1 MRIYVDM
8 DDVLCETAAH
18 LCKLAA
24 CEFGRHVAYAD
35 VFQFDL
41 QKVFG
46 FSDADMRRFMLRA
59 HEPDSIRSHAVTPG
73 APEGVRALRAAGHV
87 VEIVTGRPAAAH
99 GATEAWLAATG
110 LAGMPV
116 SYVDKY
122 GRAARYARHPN
133 DPPTVPLAELLA
145 RRYDAVID
153 DSPAVLRHLATAW
166 PATRIFVYDR
176 PWNRAYSLA
185 PNMTR
190 VAGWAEIVAAL
201 V

>member
-1 MRIYVDM
+1 MRIYVDV

-73 APEGVRALRAAGHV
+73 APEGVRALRAARSSCS
-87 VEIVTGRPAAAH
+87 T
-99 GATEAWLAATG
+99 
-110 LAGMPV
+110 
-116 SYVDKY
+116 S
-122 GRAARYARHPN
+122 
-133 DPPTVPLAELLA
+133 
-145 RRYDAVID
+145 RR
-153 DSPAVLRHLATAW
+153 STSSTAW
-166 PATRIFVYDR
+166 R
-176 PWNRAYSLA
+176 
-185 PNMTR
+185 
-190 VAGWAEIVAAL
+190 
-201 V
+201 

>member
-1 MRIYVDM
+1 MRIYVDV

-18 LCKLAA
+18 LCELAA
-24 CEFGRHVAYAD
+24 REFGRHVAYAD

-59 HEPDSIRSHAVTPG
+59 HEPDSILSHAVTPD
-73 APEGVRALRAAGHV
+73 APEGVRALRAAGHA
-87 VEIVTGRPAAAH
+87 VEIVTGRPAASHA
-99 GATEAWLAATG
+99 ATAAWLAAAG
-110 LAGMPV
+110 LAGFPV

-122 GRAARYARHPN
+122 GRAAHYARNPG
-133 DPPTVPLAELLA
+133 DPPTVPLDELLA
-145 RRYDAVID
+145 RRYDVVID

-176 PWNRAYSLA
+176 PWNRAYPLA

-190 VAGWAEIVAAL
+190 VAGWPEIVAA
-201 V
+201 VV

>member
-1 MRIYVDM
+1 MRIYVDV

-18 LCKLAA
+18 LCELAA
-24 CEFGRHVAYAD
+24 REFGRHVAYAD

-59 HEPDSIRSHAVTPG
+59 HEPDSILSHAVTPG
-73 APEGVRALRAAGHV
+73 APEGVRALRAAGHA
-87 VEIVTGRPAAAH
+87 VEIVTGRPAASHA
-99 GATEAWLAATG
+99 ATAAWLAAAG
-110 LAGMPV
+110 LADFPV

-122 GRAARYARHPN
+122 GRAAHYARNPG
-133 DPPTVPLAELLA
+133 DPPTVPLDELLA
-145 RRYDAVID
+145 RRYDAVVD

-176 PWNRAYSLA
+176 PWNRAYPLA

-190 VAGWAEIVAAL
+190 VAGWPEIAAA
-201 V
+201 VV